1 MGLELEHP
9 AVSTIIRMRAA
20 RGRAKSAIED
30 VEEQLS
36 LIEVPTALSLTA
48 EHIERLLAAARLIRD
63 DP

>member
-30 VEEQLS
+30 VEEQLF
-36 LIEVPTALSLTA
+36 LMKIPTTQNLTA
-48 EHIERLLAAARLIRD
+48 EHMERLLAAARLIRN

>member
-20 RGRAKSAIED
+20 RGRAKSAIEE

-36 LIEVPTALSLTA
+36 LMKIGTTLSLTA
-48 EHIERLLAAARLIRD
+48 
-63 DP
+63 

>member
-20 RGRAKSAIED
+20 RGRAKNAID

-36 LIEVPTALSLTA
+36 LMKTATTLSLTA
-48 EHIERLLAAARLIRD
+48 EHIERLLAGGRLIRD